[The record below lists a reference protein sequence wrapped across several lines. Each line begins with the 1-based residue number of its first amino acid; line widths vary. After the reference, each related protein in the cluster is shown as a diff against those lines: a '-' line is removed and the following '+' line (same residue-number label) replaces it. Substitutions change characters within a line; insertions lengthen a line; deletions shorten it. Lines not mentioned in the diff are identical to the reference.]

1 MSNNQKMLLI
11 VVIGAVLALFT
22 AMLLGGSKQEKPI
35 DDSDFVLISRVD
47 LQPGTFIKINDH
59 LTYADLRAQ
68 EPKPEWQRKKSTDVM
83 QFEGAVVRSLVKAGE
98 PLNKAKVVT
107 PKEGGFMSAVLY
119 PGMRA
124 ISVGV
129 NVVSANAGF
138 IFPGDRVDLLL
149 THEIDNN
156 ETGQKTH
163 VTETVTESVRV
174 LAIDQQVNNI
184 DNKAVVPKT
193 VTLEVT
199 PKQAEEIL
207 VAQELG
213 KISLILRSQSAP
225 GTGSEA
231 LTQKTFTRDSD
242 VSKVIGESRPSTGGG
257 SVTVTR
263 GHVGGSK

>member
-1 MSNNQKMLLI
+1 MTNNQKMMLI
-11 VVIGAVLALFT
+11 VVVGAFLAIGTGL
-22 AMLLGGSKQEKPI
+22 LLGTGKKATKI
-35 DDSDFVLISRVD
+35 DDSDYVLVSRID
-47 LQPGTFIKINDH
+47 LRPGTFIKINDE
-59 LTYADLRAQ
+59 LSYADFSHK
-68 EPKPEWQRKKSTDVM
+68 EPKPEWMRKKSTNVNL
-83 QFEGAVVRSLVKAGE
+83 FEGAVVRSLMRAGE
-98 PLNKAKVVT
+98 PLDKSKIVT
-107 PKEGGFMSAVLY
+107 PQDGGFMSSVLY

-149 THEIDNN
+149 THEVDNAQTN
-156 ETGQKTH
+156 VKTH
-163 VTETVTESVRV
+163 VTETVVEGVRV
-174 LAIDQQVNNI
+174 LAIDQTVTNP

-213 KISLILRSQSAP
+213 RISLILRSQSSVGA
-225 GTGSEA
+225 EV

-242 VSKVIGESRPSTGGG
+242 ISKVIGESRPVNAGS

-263 GHVGGSK
+263 GHVGSLK

>member
-1 MSNNQKMLLI
+1 MSNNKKMAIVAIVGLLF
-11 VVIGAVLALFT
+11 ALLT
-22 AMLLGGSKQEKPI
+22 ASMLSGGKKKPV
-35 DDSDFVLISRVD
+35 DDSNFVLVTKSN

-59 LTYADLRAQ
+59 LAFIDMRGKS
-68 EPKPEWQRKKSTDVM
+68 EKPEWLRKKDINISN
-83 QFEGAVVRSLVKAGE
+83 FEGAVVRSLLKAGE
-98 PLNKAKVVT
+98 PLDKAKVVT

-149 THEIDNN
+149 THEIGSTEGN
-156 ETGQKTH
+156 TSH
-163 VTETVTESVRV
+163 VTETVTENVRV
-174 LAIDQQVNNI
+174 LAIDQQVNNVN
-184 DNKAVVPKT
+184 NKAFVPKT

-213 KISLILRSQSAP
+213 KISLILRSQ
-225 GTGSEA
+225 GGSET
-231 LTQKTFTRDSD
+231 LTEKTFTRDSD
-242 VSKVIGESRPSTGGG
+242 VSKVIHNSRPGVEATE
-257 SVTVTR
+257 VTVTR
-263 GHVGGSK
+263 GKPSGNK